1 MGICRREFTAGLI
14 AGLAA
19 RCLPGAARPKLLVIL
34 VLEQFRPDYIDL
46 LMPQM
51 SPGGFRKLLDKSAVF
66 PDCRHLASGFTSTA
80 LATLATGAWPAQH
93 GIVADSWYDRA
104 TKTRI
109 HASDETLL
117 AGTVISEA
125 AESNCNVSSVAL
137 NPMQARLF
145 AGTQKADFYWMDDR
159 GQFQT
164 NGDAPLWLQP
174 YNERKPLD
182 KLHDARWLV
191 PGARADAPAL
201 RTLTYDPR
209 HPEQFLAIYKASPF
223 AQDSLFDFVEELIT
237 DEGLGQKSSQ
247 DVLCVIESST
257 ELLGYE
263 TGARSPLMEQLVLHL
278 DRRVE
283 ALLAQLTKSHGDAGF
298 NLVVTGAHGA
308 PDALAAGT
316 RARMAVDGEAL
327 ARKVDTALAAR
338 GLGRVEK
345 YLYPFLYL
353 DSTGFRDA
361 EEIRKAAGHVLLDQ
375 PQVADYFTA
384 EGASSAK
391 NGWQGRM
398 RNSFHSRRSGD
409 VMVSYPPGYVENFG
423 QGRGISYG
431 SLYNYD
437 ACVPLYLYG
446 PQFRAG
452 IFDRT
457 VEAVDLAP
465 TLARVLGVA
474 DPSSGTGRVLAEALA

>member
-1 MGICRREFTAGLI
+1 MGICRREFATGLL

-19 RCLPGAARPKLLVIL
+19 RCLTGAIRPKLLVIL
-34 VLEQFRPDYIDL
+34 VLEQFRSDYVDSL
-46 LMPQM
+46 LPQM
-51 SPGGFRKLLDKSAVF
+51 TPGGFRKLLDKSAWF

-93 GIVADSWYDRA
+93 GIVADSWYERA
-104 TKTRI
+104 TKTRV
-109 HASDETLL
+109 HASDEALL
-117 AGTVISEA
+117 AGTVMSEA
-125 AESNCNVSSVAL
+125 AESNCNVSVVAL
-137 NPMQARLF
+137 NPMHARLF

-164 NGDAPLWLQP
+164 NGDAPFWLGP
-174 YNERKPLD
+174 YNDRKPLD
-182 KLHDARWLV
+182 RLHDSRWMV
-191 PGARADAPAL
+191 PGVRADAPAL
-201 RTLTYDPR
+201 RTLTYDAR
-209 HPEQFLAIYKASPF
+209 HPEQFLTLYKASPF
-223 AQDSLFDFVEELIT
+223 AQDSLFDFVGELIT
-237 DEGLGQKSSQ
+237 AEGLGQKNTQ

-263 TGARSPLMEQLVLHL
+263 TGARNPLMDQMVLHL
-278 DRRVE
+278 DRRLE
-283 ALLAQLTKSHGDAGF
+283 ALLAQLTRSHGDAGF
-298 NLVVTGAHGA
+298 NLAMMGAHGA

-345 YLYPFLYL
+345 FLYPFLHL

-361 EEIRKAAGHVLLDQ
+361 EEIRKAAGQVLLEQ

-384 EGASSAK
+384 EGASSVK
-391 NGWQGRM
+391 NEWQVRL

-409 VMVSYPPGYVENFG
+409 VMVSYPFGYVENFG

-437 ACVPLYLYG
+437 ACVPLCFYG

-452 IFDRT
+452 VFERT
-457 VEAVDLAP
+457 VEAVDVAP
-465 TLARVLGVA
+465 TIARVLGVE
-474 DPSSGTGRVLAEALA
+474 DPTSTTGRVLAEALA

>member
-1 MGICRREFTAGLI
+1 MGICRREFATGLL

-19 RCLPGAARPKLLVIL
+19 RCLPGAIRPKLLVIL
-34 VLEQFRPDYIDL
+34 VLEQFRADYVDS

-51 SPGGFRKLLDKSAVF
+51 TAGGFRKLLDKSAWF
-66 PDCRHLASGFTSTA
+66 PDCRHLASGFTTTA

-93 GIVADSWYDRA
+93 GIVADSWYDR
-104 TKTRI
+104 TTQTRV
-109 HASDETLL
+109 HASDEELL
-117 AGTVISEA
+117 AGTVMSEA
-125 AESNCNVSSVAL
+125 AESNCNVSVVAL
-137 NPMQARLF
+137 NPVHARLF

-164 NGDAPLWLQP
+164 NGDAPFWLGP
-174 YNERKPLD
+174 YNDRKPLD
-182 KLHDARWLV
+182 RLHDSRWVV
-191 PGARADAPAL
+191 PGVRADAPAL
-201 RTLTYDPR
+201 RTLTYDAR
-209 HPEQFLAIYKASPF
+209 HPEQFLMLYKASPF
-223 AQDSLFDFVEELIT
+223 AQASLFDFVGELIT
-237 DEGLGQKSSQ
+237 AEGLGQKNTQ

-263 TGARSPLMEQLVLHL
+263 TGARNPLMEQMVLHL
-278 DRRVE
+278 DRRLE
-283 ALLAQLTKSHGDAGF
+283 ALLTQLNRSHGDAAF
-298 NLVVTGAHGA
+298 NLVMMGAHGA

-327 ARKVDTALAAR
+327 ARKVDAALAAR

-345 YLYPFLYL
+345 FLYPFLHL

-361 EEIRKAAGHVLLDQ
+361 EEIRKAAGRVLLEQ

-384 EGASSAK
+384 GGASSVK
-391 NGWQGRM
+391 NEWQVRL

-409 VMVSYPPGYVENFG
+409 VMVSYPFGYVENFG

-437 ACVPLYLYG
+437 ACVPLCFYG
-446 PQFRAG
+446 PQFRSG
-452 IFDRT
+452 VFERT
-457 VEAVDLAP
+457 VEAVDVAP
-465 TLARVLGVA
+465 TIARVLGVEE
-474 DPSSGTGRVLAEALA
+474 PTSSTGRALAEALA